1 MSGLSVEQLL
11 GGIVLLAAAAAGLT
25 YIAKGIRYLV
35 HAVDQLEKLAKPT
48 YEVTTYELTNNGGGS
63 MKDKVEAALVN
74 SRAALDSSQTTRGL
88 VQLVADELSRH
99 GRQSRA
105 AMAIYRQALADQG
118 IHLPVAPGE
127 GGLVELEE
135 N

>member
-1 MSGLSVEQLL
+1 VNVEQIATLL
-11 GGIVLLAAAAAGLT
+11 VLGAGAIGAIT
-25 YIAKGIRYLV
+25 YIAKGIRKIV
-35 HAVDQLEKLAKPT
+35 HTVDRLEDLAKPT
-48 YEVTTYELTNNGGGS
+48 HDVAVYELTNNGGGS
-63 MKDKVEAALVN
+63 LKDKVEAALAS

-88 VQLVADELSRH
+88 VQLVADELAGH

-127 GGLVELEE
+127 GGYLELEE